1 MRYLVERNFV
11 QVIGTIWMPSATC
24 AMEYPL
30 SARDIAN
37 IGRFTR
43 DNVETWL
50 SANSGDFQSIQDFA
64 ATIGDEWVEWDSE
77 ESEITFNDCMSP
89 PEEEEEELSIC
100 SDCGTGVDTLIHCPD
115 GAEICQRCFDNGA
128 H

>member
-1 MRYLVERNFV
+1 MRYLVEKNFV
-11 QVIGTIWMPSATC
+11 QVIGSIWQPMAGPC

-30 SARDIAN
+30 TARDVAN
-37 IGRFTR
+37 IEKFTR
-43 DNVETWL
+43 GNVETWL

-64 ATIGDEWVEWDSE
+64 ATIGDEWVEWERE

-89 PEEEEEELSIC
+89 PEEEELSTC
-100 SDCGTGVDTLIHCPD
+100 SDCGASVDTLILCPD
-115 GAEICQRCFDNGA
+115 GAELCQRCFDAGA

>member
-11 QVIGTIWMPSATC
+11 QVLGRIWQPGLGQC

-30 SARDIAN
+30 TAHDVAN

-50 SANSGDFQSIQDFA
+50 SANSGDFQSIDDFRA
-64 ATIGDEWVEWDSE
+64 SVGDDEIDWESE
-77 ESEITFNDCMSP
+77 ESEFTYNNCVFGSEM
-89 PEEEEEELSIC
+89 
-100 SDCGTGVDTLIHCPD
+100 
-115 GAEICQRCFDNGA
+115 
-128 H
+128 